1 MKQVVSTVLEK
12 VCLCF
17 CPSRSW
23 LAEDID
29 RCSSIAIITKT
40 RRLLHPRREKQRTD
54 QRPYSMHLDE
64 WDSAFM
70 DVEKNTLFDI
80 ILAAYY
86 LDIRPLL

>member
-1 MKQVVSTVLEK
+1 MLEYCDHYK
-12 VCLCF
+12 DA
-17 CPSRSW
+17 PP
-23 LAEDID
+23 A
-29 RCSSIAIITKT
+29 SSEA
-40 RRLLHPRREKQRTD
+40 EKQRTD